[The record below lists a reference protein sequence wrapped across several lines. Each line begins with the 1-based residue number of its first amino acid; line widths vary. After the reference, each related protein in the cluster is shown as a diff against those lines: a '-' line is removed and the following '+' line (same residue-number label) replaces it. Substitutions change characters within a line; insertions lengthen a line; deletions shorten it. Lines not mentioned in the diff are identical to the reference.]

1 MTARDSLTRRE
12 LLRDAGASAAALAL
26 GLSGWGSS
34 GASQRPKELL
44 RPAGSGEGPGR
55 RLPFILDAVF
65 DNPGQAPT
73 RTSFKDP
80 RKLAAWGYDGQV
92 VADWRPPVT
101 AITFERLEPDIF
113 PHGSDALAWV
123 EHNAAQIEAR
133 TSQIHGARLKALYH
147 TDMIILPTRLV
158 ERHSDEILDRR
169 GRISLERPT
178 TRELLRVAL
187 AEVFTRFP
195 YLDGLVIRTG
205 EVYLQDLPYHTGS
218 DPITRGPSS
227 HLQLLAILREEA
239 CAKRGKLIL
248 YRTWAFDGFTTSPGY
263 YLSVADRVQPHP
275 LLAFSIKHTDGDF
288 WRTVPF
294 NPTLGL
300 GRHQQI
306 VEVQCQREFEGKG
319 AHPNYIAQGVI
330 DGFEELQSGSAKG
343 AGTAPVGLADL
354 AGRPTFAGVFTWS
367 RGGGWNGPY
376 INDELWCELNAYVV
390 SRWAQNSGPSE
401 EAVFEEY
408 ASELGLTGT
417 EVVRFRRLALLSCAG
432 VLHGQY
438 STVLRLSNLAW
449 TRDQYLGGSDLELAR
464 DFQTIVHRGLTD
476 RVLAEK
482 AYGAALWQEVMA
494 LAEGITLDEAAAS
507 EYVRVSSRYGLLLH
521 SIIEHGWAVMLKGTE
536 GDRAKSYDR
545 ATMLKHLRA
554 YETAWR
560 ALDALRDAH
569 GLCATL
575 YVPYSFRA
583 ASSPRTDPS
592 ADPAHGM
599 GPSIRHYR
607 RMLSGGGAAAA
618 GVRGASHRQQ
628 APRSHDDGFDSVEVR

>member
-12 LLRDAGASAAALAL
+12 LVRDAGASAAALAL

-34 GASQRPKELL
+34 GGSRRPEELL

-92 VADWRPPVT
+92 VADWRPPTT
-101 AITFERLEPDIF
+101 AITFERVEPDIF
-113 PHGSDALAWV
+113 PPGSDALAWV

-133 TSQIHGARLKALYH
+133 TRQIHAARLKALYH

-158 ERHSDEILDRR
+158 ERHGDEILDRR
-169 GRISLERPT
+169 GRISLERPM
-178 TRELLRVAL
+178 TRKLLRVAL
-187 AEVFTRFP
+187 AEVFARFP
-195 YLDGLVIRTG
+195 DLDGLVIRTG

-218 DPITRGPSS
+218 DPITHGPSS
-227 HLQLLAILREEA
+227 HSQLLAILREEA

-248 YRTWAFDGFTTSPGY
+248 YRTWAVDGFTTSPGY

-300 GRHQQI
+300 GGHQQI
-306 VEVQCQREFEGKG
+306 VEVECQREYEGKG
-319 AHPNYIAQGVI
+319 AHPNYIAHGVI
-330 DGFEELQSGSAKG
+330 DGFEELRSGPAKG

-354 AGRPTFAGVFTWS
+354 AGRSTFAGVFTWS

-376 INDELWCELNAYVV
+376 IKDELWCELNAYVV
-390 SRWAQNSGPSE
+390 SRWAQNAGPSE
-401 EAVFEEY
+401 EAVFDEY
-408 ASELGLTGT
+408 ASKLGLTGAQ
-417 EVVRFRRLALLSCAG
+417 VVRFRRLALLSCAG

-449 TRDQYLGGSDLELAR
+449 TRDQYLGGSDLELAS
-464 DFQTIVHRGLTD
+464 DFQTIIHRGLTG

-482 AYGAALWQEVMA
+482 AYGAAIWQDVMA
-494 LAEGITLDEAAAS
+494 LAEGITLDDAAAS
-507 EYVRVSSRYGLLLH
+507 EYVRVSSRYGVLLH

-536 GDRAKSYDR
+536 GDRTKSYDR

-554 YETAWR
+554 YETAWT

-575 YVPYSFRA
+575 YVPYSLRV

-592 ADPAHGM
+592 VDPDHGM
-599 GPSIRHYR
+599 GPSIRHYQR
-607 RMLSGGGAAAA
+607 LLTGAGAVAAASDRR
-618 GVRGASHRQQ
+618 VSTHTRITTRVESH
-628 APRSHDDGFDSVEVR
+628 